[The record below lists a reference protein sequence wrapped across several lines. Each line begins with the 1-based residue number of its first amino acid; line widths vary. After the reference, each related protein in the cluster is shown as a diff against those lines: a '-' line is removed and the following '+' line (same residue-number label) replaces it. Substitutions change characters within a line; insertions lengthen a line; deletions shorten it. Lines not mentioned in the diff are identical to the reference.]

1 MARQLGDV
9 VIMSS
14 ILIPDSVYVDKTINL
29 AAVKKEIGFISL
41 YVGSRKEIVYLRK
54 INIVRKYSVD

>member
-29 AAVKKEIGFISL
+29 AAVQKEIGFISL